1 MEPLPSLLLNLPLL
15 INQSEAFR
23 FLQEEPIG
31 AFAVLLAVTLIV
43 PPIFERLK
51 LPGVLGLL
59 AMGVVLGPNS
69 LGVLSSESPFVELL
83 ADVGLLYL
91 MFVAGLEIDLEQLR
105 KVKYRAAGFGALTF
119 TLPLMA
125 GIGVG
130 RWFGFDWNGA
140 VLMGS
145 LLASHSLMTYPIV
158 RRLGVVANEAVT
170 VTIGATICTDIGA
183 LVILAV
189 CLGINDGGFSLT
201 RLLSLLGLLSL
212 YTLVVL
218 LGLSWAGR
226 EFFRRSGEDE
236 GNQFLFVLLAVF
248 LAALGADLIGV
259 EKIVGAFLS
268 GLAVNDVLRD
278 GPVKEKV
285 VFVGSVLFIPIFFV
299 NVGLLIDLPAF
310 IQSLSAF
317 WLALAI
323 VVALVTSK
331 FSAALIAKLSF
342 HYTWREMLTMG
353 SMSIP
358 QVATTLAATLVGN
371 RAGMLSDDVLNS
383 VVVMMLITATLGP
396 LLVSRTAV
404 GLRVPKVAALPNET
418 WLRATAGDFSEA
430 AFGNGMAP
438 RYEDR
443 MAPRHEDGTREVPLR
458 QPRFFTVMV
467 PVYNPRT
474 EQALIELAALLAQQQ
489 QGQIVPLAITV
500 ARPHMTRSQLEGAIH
515 KSEDLLAK
523 ASLFNQPFAVKV
535 NPLLRIDENIAAGI
549 CRASQEQK
557 ASLIIMGWGSTSSLR
572 AQLFG
577 NIIDSVFW
585 EAPCLVA
592 VARLLIPPSEIR
604 RILVPVENFAA
615 RADRLVSFVHR
626 LAEAT
631 QAEVTLLHILS
642 RSQSKDTASWA
653 QQQMQQLVGQ
663 IHFETP
669 VESLIVREEDV
680 ARAILKE
687 SEAFDL
693 VVLHSQRHRWAAE
706 GFGFSTITSQA
717 VQQMRRSTIV
727 LGESH
732 LF

>member
-1 MEPLPSLLLNLPLL
+1 MEPLPSLLSNLALL
-15 INQSEAFR
+15 IGQSQTFH
-23 FLQEEPIG
+23 FFQEEPIG
-31 AFAVLLAVTLIV
+31 AFAVLLAVILIV

-69 LGVLSSESPFVELL
+69 LGVLSAESPFVELL

-119 TLPLMA
+119 TLPLVA
-125 GIGVG
+125 GICVG
-130 RWFGFDWNGA
+130 RKFGFDWNGA

-145 LLASHSLMTYPIV
+145 LLASHSLMTYPVV

-201 RLLSLLGLLSL
+201 RLLSLLGLLGL

-226 EFFRRSGEDE
+226 EFFRRSREDE

-248 LAALGADLIGV
+248 LAALGASLIGV

-317 WLALAI
+317 WLSLAI
-323 VVALVTSK
+323 VVALITSK

-342 HYTWREMLTMG
+342 HYSWREMLTMG

-404 GLRVPKVAALPNET
+404 GLPVPKGVAQPNEI
-418 WLRATAGDFSEA
+418 WLRQTVGESVGGSGGESTEA
-430 AFGNGMAP
+430 MPEGVASW
-438 RYEDR
+438 REDR
-443 MAPRHEDGTREVPLR
+443 LATLSQR
-458 QPRFFTVMV
+458 QPRLFTVVV

-500 ARPHMTRSQLEGAIH
+500 ARPHMTRSQLEGAIY

-535 NPLLRIDENIAAGI
+535 NSLLRIDENVAFGI

-557 ASLIIMGWGSTSSLR
+557 ANLIVMGWGSTSSLR

-592 VARLLIPPSEIR
+592 VARLLTRPSEIS
-604 RILVPVENFAA
+604 RILVPVENFTA
-615 RADRLVSFVHR
+615 RSERLVSFVHR

-631 QAEVTLLHILS
+631 QAEVALLHILS
-642 RSQSKDTASWA
+642 RSQPKDTAQWA
-653 QQQMQQLVGQ
+653 QQQMQQLINQ
-663 IHFETP
+663 THFNTP
-669 VESLIVREEDV
+669 VASIIIREEDV
-680 ARAILKE
+680 AKAILKE

-717 VQQMRRSTIV
+717 VQQMQRSTIV

-732 LF
+732 LL